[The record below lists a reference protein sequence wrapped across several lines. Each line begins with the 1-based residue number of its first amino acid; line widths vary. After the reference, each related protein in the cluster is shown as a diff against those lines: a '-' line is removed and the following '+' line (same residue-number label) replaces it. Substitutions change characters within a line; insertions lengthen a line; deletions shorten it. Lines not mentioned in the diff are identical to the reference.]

1 MGIFVNKGRLYS
13 IKSSLEN
20 KKRKMSD
27 GVVDAK
33 LVEEMTIEGEE
44 EAPEVEVAE
53 GEPAEGGEGAA
64 KKKKKKKKKKK
75 NTEANQQNAEADGAE
90 VKVEGE
96 QNEEDG

>member
-1 MGIFVNKGRLYS
+1 
-13 IKSSLEN
+13 
-20 KKRKMSD
+20 MSD

-75 NTEANQQNAEADGAE
+75 NTEANQQNGTFYMQQYKCNDSF
-90 VKVEGE
+90 VVEKLSYCTKCCHRIFYIWSSFYRDHK
-96 QNEEDG
+96 N

>member
-1 MGIFVNKGRLYS
+1 
-13 IKSSLEN
+13 
-20 KKRKMSD
+20 MSD

-53 GEPAEGGEGAA
+53 GEPAAEGAA

-75 NTEANQQNAEADGAE
+75 NTEANQQNGTIVLSNQRREFISSIRI
-90 VKVEGE
+90 
-96 QNEEDG
+96 

>member
-1 MGIFVNKGRLYS
+1 
-13 IKSSLEN
+13 
-20 KKRKMSD
+20 MSD

-64 KKKKKKKKKKK
+64 AKKKKKKKKKKK
-75 NTEANQQNAEADGAE
+75 NTEANQQNGTIDYSFESAI
-90 VKVEGE
+90 
-96 QNEEDG
+96 

>member
-1 MGIFVNKGRLYS
+1 
-13 IKSSLEN
+13 
-20 KKRKMSD
+20 MSD

-33 LVEEMTIEGEE
+33 ELVEEMTIEGEE

-75 NTEANQQNAEADGAE
+75 NTESNQQNGTFLYAAI
-90 VKVEGE
+90 
-96 QNEEDG
+96 

>member
-1 MGIFVNKGRLYS
+1 
-13 IKSSLEN
+13 
-20 KKRKMSD
+20 MSD

-64 KKKKKKKKKKK
+64 AKKKKKKKKKKK
-75 NTEANQQNAEADGAE
+75 NTEANQQNGTIAYSQQYQCFFDFFLIRANRNRRI
-90 VKVEGE
+90 VLYLVIILP
-96 QNEEDG
+96 

>member
-1 MGIFVNKGRLYS
+1 
-13 IKSSLEN
+13 
-20 KKRKMSD
+20 MSD

-75 NTEANQQNAEADGAE
+75 NTEANQQNGTYRQQYKCNDSF
-90 VKVEGE
+90 VVVILSYLCYHRTFYTIWSSFYRDHK
-96 QNEEDG
+96 N